1 MTGSEQWQWVGTV
14 ISIAALMVPVI
25 LFILNRITAQI
36 KEAESRMQ
44 IQHNNAAAERQALS
58 DRIDNVQ
65 ENYARK
71 AEVEAHLNRIEEYL
85 REMRAER
92 RSDFQDLG
100 RRLDRIW
107 EENHAAQ
114 VAARGHPKTA

>member
-1 MTGSEQWQWVGTV
+1 MSGAEQWVGTV
-14 ISIAALMVPVI
+14 ISIAALLVPVI

-114 VAARGHPKTA
+114 VAARGTKNA

>member
-44 IQHNNAAAERQALS
+44 SQHNHAAAERQALS